1 VKCSKIVVSK
11 IVAQLIKTYCVYV
24 PHVNRTVRENMD
36 GQFRK
41 QFVVAVVSLA
51 VGAAVAG
58 VLSNSKSRGK
68 LIEGSKKLV
77 GNFHKS
83 Q

>member
-1 VKCSKIVVSK
+1 
-11 IVAQLIKTYCVYV
+11 V
-24 PHVNRTVRENMD
+24 PHINRTVKESMN

-58 VLSNSKSRGK
+58 VLSNSKARGK

-77 GNFHKS
+77 DNFRTS
-83 Q
+83 E

>member
-1 VKCSKIVVSK
+1 M
-11 IVAQLIKTYCVYV
+11 
-24 PHVNRTVRENMD
+24 N

-41 QFVVAVVSLA
+41 QFVVVVVSLA

-58 VLSNSKSRGK
+58 VLGNSKARDK

-77 GNFHKS
+77 DDFRKS
-83 Q
+83 N

>member
-1 VKCSKIVVSK
+1 LYRKSSHE
-11 IVAQLIKTYCVYV
+11 LIKTYCVYA
-24 PHVNRTVRENMD
+24 PHVNRTVRENMN

-58 VLSNSKSRGK
+58 VLSNSKARGK

-77 GNFHKS
+77 DNFRTS
-83 Q
+83 E